1 MQIIMLSGGSGKRLW
16 PLSNDIRSKQ
26 FLKILVD
33 EYGNPQSMAQ
43 RVYGQICEAYPQ
55 INITVATNIS
65 QVDSIRSH
73 MGENV
78 NIVLEPERRDTFPAI
93 ALSCAFLAYEKNVD
107 YNETIAVLP
116 VDSYTEHGFFDKL
129 KSLDKIISSDDANL
143 ALIGIKPSLATSKY
157 GYIIPGKKISKDASE
172 VLQFVE
178 KPEEDIALS
187 LIEQGAL
194 WNGGV
199 FVFKL
204 KYVIDILRRKLAFSD
219 FNDLRNRY
227 NELDRISFD
236 YMVVER
242 EQRVAVVPYQGTWSD
257 IGTWRTLADEMP
269 YNVSGYTKTEKT
281 VNTYIVNELEI
292 PIIALGTKDLVI
304 AASPDG
310 ILVSDLV
317 ESSQLKPVVDNL
329 EDTRPMFEE
338 RRWGEYTVIAK
349 TNNSLVKQ
357 LLLYK
362 GKAISYQTHIHRDEI
377 WVIVSGY
384 GEFVLDGE
392 VKRVKEGDTLRINR
406 GQKHSI
412 KAISD
417 LLITEVQIG
426 TILSEDDIERY
437 PDFITEE
444 AS

>member
-26 FLKILVD
+26 FLKILID
-33 EYGNPQSMAQ
+33 ENGNPQSMAQ
-43 RVYGQICEAYPQ
+43 RVYNQISKVYPKT
-55 INITVATNIS
+55 NITVATNIS

-93 ALSCAFLAYEKNVD
+93 ALSCVFLAYEKSID
-107 YNETIAVLP
+107 LDETIAVLP
-116 VDSYTEHGFFDKL
+116 VDSYTEHGFFDTL
-129 KSLDKIISSDDANL
+129 QSLDNIVSRDEANL
-143 ALIGIKPSLATSKY
+143 ALIGIKPTLATSKY
-157 GYIIPGKKISKDASE
+157 GYIVPGKPITEYASE
-172 VLQFVE
+172 VLRFVE

-187 LIEQGAL
+187 LIERGAL

-204 KYVIDILRRKLAFSD
+204 KYVIDIVERYLSFSD
-219 FNDLRNRY
+219 FDDLRNRY
-227 NELDRISFD
+227 CEFDKISFD

-242 EQRVAVVPYQGTWSD
+242 AQRIAVVPYQGTWSD
-257 IGTWRTLADEMP
+257 IGIWRTLVDEMP
-269 YNVSGYTKTEKT
+269 NNVSGNTKLENTM
-281 VNTYIVNELEI
+281 NTYIVNELEI
-292 PIIALGTKDLVI
+292 PVVALGTKDLII

-317 ESSQLKPVVDNL
+317 ESSQLKPVVDNM
-329 EDTRPMFEE
+329 ENTRPMFEE
-338 RRWGEYTVIAK
+338 RRWGRYTVVARDK
-349 TNNSLVKQ
+349 NSLVKQ
-357 LLLYK
+357 LFLYK
-362 GKAISYQTHIHRDEI
+362 DKAISYQTHEHRDEI
-377 WVIVSGY
+377 WVIISGY

-392 VKRVKEGDTLRINR
+392 IRKVKVGDTLRINR

-412 KAISD
+412 RAISD

-426 TILSEDDIERY
+426 AILSEDDIERY
-437 PDFITEE
+437 PDIISEE